1 MSKSSLLAIS
11 VVAAAICV
19 APSAAAQGFYIDGG
33 YAAFKG
39 DGGGGDEDAL
49 LDDETEL
56 TLGLLGG
63 HYGYDFSPY
72 VGVEA
77 EILFGV
83 KNDSGSF
90 SGIDYDLNINALAG
104 AFAKAQLP
112 VGDRFTAFARAGYF
126 GATAEASFPGLD
138 IDSEEETDFDF
149 AIGFGATLALTDKT
163 YVRADLTRYGDD
175 DGLDGLILG
184 IGHRF

>member
-1 MSKSSLLAIS
+1 MSKSSILATS

-39 DGGGGDEDAL
+39 DSGGDDEDAL
-49 LDDETEL
+49 ADDETDL
-56 TLGLLGG
+56 TLGLIGG

-72 VGVEA
+72 AGVEA
-77 EILFGV
+77 ELLFGV
-83 KNDSGSF
+83 KNDSGSV
-90 SGIDYDLNINALAG
+90 SGIDYDLNINVLAG

-112 VGDRFTAFARAGYF
+112 LGDRFTAFARAGYF
-126 GATAEASFPGLD
+126 GATVEATFPGLD
-138 IDSEEETDFDF
+138 IDSEEETEFDV
-149 AIGFGATLALTDKT
+149 ALGVGATFAFTDKS
-163 YVRADLTRYGDD
+163 YLRADLTRYGDQGGS
-175 DGLDGLILG
+175 DGLMLG